1 MKASKTS
8 HTRLLSRRSLAPLM
22 AICCVLTFTGDEAR
36 AISVDNELLILI
48 DATQNGLSANQFDRL
63 MDGYATAFTSSTVMD
78 SIQSGA
84 YGRIAVSMA
93 FFGNSNS
100 YTVGIPWM
108 LIENTTQAQDFAN
121 LIQSVI
127 RPSFTGASN
136 VAAALTSAAVT
147 FGSETGGAANGFESE
162 VQMIEVV
169 ASRVP
174 TASAAAATS
183 AASNIIRA
191 AGVDQIN
198 SVAVGNATTT
208 AAIDAFYSANVIGST
223 IPDAPAT
230 SSTSALTA
238 AALNTNLTTSINN
251 SVQTGAT
258 TSIITAVPEPSSALA
273 LAAGVIL
280 ILKRRRR

>member
-8 HTRLLSRRSLAPLM
+8 HSSLLSRMPLAPLM
-22 AICCVLTFTGDEAR
+22 AICCVLSIASEEAQ
-36 AISVDNELLILI
+36 AVSVDNELLILI
-48 DATQNGLSANQFDRL
+48 DATQNGLTTNQFDRL
-63 MDGYATAFTSSTVMD
+63 MDGYTTAFNSSTVMD

-108 LIENTTQAQDFAN
+108 LIENTTQAQQFAN

-127 RPSFTGASN
+127 RPTFTGASN

-147 FGSETGGAANGFESE
+147 FGTETGGAANGFESE

-183 AASNIIRA
+183 AASNIIRS

-223 IPDAPAT
+223 IPSAPAT
-230 SSTSALTA
+230 STTSALNAT
-238 AALNTNLTTSINN
+238 ALNTNLTSSLNN

-280 ILKRRRR
+280 FLKRRRR